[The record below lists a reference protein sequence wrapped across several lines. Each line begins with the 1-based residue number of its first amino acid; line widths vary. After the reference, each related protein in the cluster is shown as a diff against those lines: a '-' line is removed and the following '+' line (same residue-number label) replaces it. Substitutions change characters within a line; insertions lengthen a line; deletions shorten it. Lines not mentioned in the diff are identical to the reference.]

1 MTGVLQW
8 MAISSSEGIGKEGE
22 VVAWLL
28 YVREHF
34 SVEPGAGNVE
44 LLRIRIRG
52 ESTRLTSW

>member
-1 MTGVLQW
+1 

-34 SVEPGAGNVE
+34 SIEPGAGNVE